1 MATIARSRVT
11 SDPQIMGG
19 WPCVEGTRIPAETI
33 LAYLKE
39 GASAYEI
46 VSDYPTMPLGGVEAV
61 EAWAREN
68 GRL

>member
-1 MATIARSRVT
+1 MPTKAPPRVT
-11 SDPQIMGG
+11 CDPQIMGG
-19 WPCVEGTRIPAETI
+19 LPCVEGTRIPAETV

-46 VSDYPTMPLGGVEAV
+46 VSDYPYMPLGGVEAV
-61 EAWAREN
+61 AAWAREN